1 MGGVAKVIERLD
13 CAVIGAGVVGL
24 AVARALAGVGREVV
38 VLEATGAIGS
48 EASSR
53 NSEVIH
59 AGIYYPKD
67 SLKARFCVA
76 GRKTLYAY
84 CQSRGI
90 AHARCGKLIVA
101 TDDGDRA
108 ALGTLQR
115 AGQANGVGDLDIIAG
130 AAARAMEPALSC
142 VAALHSPSTGIIDS
156 HQLMLAYLGEAE
168 AHGATVAFHSCVV
181 GGACRGDGVRLRVAG
196 AGGETELLCR
206 HIVNAAGHQ
215 AQTVASSLEG
225 LPPPSVPRRY
235 LSKGSYFT
243 MSGTAPFNRLI
254 YPVPR
259 SASLGIH
266 FSPDLSGGARFG
278 PDQEWVE
285 TVDYT
290 VDPSRAEAF
299 YGAVRRYYPDLAE
312 GALQPGYSGIRAKV
326 QAPGEAMADFVVQG
340 PGDHGVQGLVN
351 LYGIESPGLTASPA
365 IAEHVRNLLLSH
377 R

>member
-1 MGGVAKVIERLD
+1 MIERLD

-24 AVARALAGVGREVV
+24 AIARALAKAGREVV

-67 SLKARFCVA
+67 SLKAVFCVA
-76 GRKTLYAY
+76 GREALYDY
-84 CQSRGI
+84 CQGRGI

-101 TDDGDRA
+101 TDDDDRA
-108 ALGTLQR
+108 GLAVLKR
-115 AGQANGVGDLDIIAG
+115 AGQANGLADLEIIEG
-130 AAARAMEPALSC
+130 EAARALEPALAC

-156 HQLMLAYLGEAE
+156 HQLMLAYQGEAE
-168 AHGATVAFHSCVV
+168 ARGAAIAYHSHVL
-181 GGACRGDGVRLRVAG
+181 GGACRGDGVRLRIG
-196 AGGETELLCR
+196 DRGPDTELLCR
-206 HIVNAAGHQ
+206 MVINAAGLGAQ
-215 AQTVASSLEG
+215 AIAANLEG
-225 LPPPSVPRRY
+225 MPPALVPRRY

-243 MSGTAPFNRLI
+243 VSGAAPFKRLI
-254 YPVPR
+254 YPVPGG
-259 SASLGIH
+259 ASLGIH

-278 PDQEWVE
+278 PDQEWIE
-285 TVDYT
+285 DVDYA
-290 VDPSRAEAF
+290 VDPARADAF
-299 YGAVRRYYPDLAE
+299 YAAVRRYYPDLAE

-340 PGDHGVQGLVN
+340 PADHGVKGLVN

-365 IAEHVRNLLLSH
+365 IAEHVRDLLLGDP
-377 R
+377 